1 MIYLSTVLI
10 NYAMSWRKGKLK
22 ALEVSKLQSK
32 AYLSWIDDNIHMNN
46 TVYFNLFEKGRRDWF
61 FRVGTAHFIKQFN
74 CNIVLTSIT
83 TRFRKEIGMMQNFE
97 IHTKLI
103 YYDEFHIYLE
113 QRVVASNNKMISTV
127 AYADC
132 SVIDNAQRRR
142 AKTND
147 FIKFLN
153 IPYVKKKKLIES
165 VPRSLLHWIEYLKQS
180 SAEIRAESGLLPKK
194 D

>member
-1 MIYLSTVLI
+1 
-10 NYAMSWRKGKLK
+10 
-22 ALEVSKLQSK
+22 
-32 AYLSWIDDNIHMNN
+32 
-46 TVYFNLFEKGRRDWF
+46 
-61 FRVGTAHFIKQFN
+61 
-74 CNIVLTSIT
+74 
-83 TRFRKEIGMMQNFE
+83 MQTFE

-132 SVIDNAQRRR
+132 SIIDNAQKRR

-147 FIKFLN
+147 FLKFLN

-165 VPRSLLHWIEYLKQS
+165 APRSLLHWIEYLKES

-194 D
+194 EA